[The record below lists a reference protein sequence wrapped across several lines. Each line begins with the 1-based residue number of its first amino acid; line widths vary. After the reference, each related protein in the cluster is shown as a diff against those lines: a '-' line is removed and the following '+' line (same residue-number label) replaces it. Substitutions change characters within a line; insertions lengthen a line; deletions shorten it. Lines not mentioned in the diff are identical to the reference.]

1 MAYFR
6 QIASET
12 TDRFSYLLADMDRR
26 QAIIIDP
33 ADDQGVLYLS
43 LLAEIRVRLVRIL
56 LTSRNAFGMAGV
68 DRLRAATRAPLSFAA
83 SASLEGVDQA
93 LNDGDLVAFGDEI
106 VHVRFTPGHSR
117 GCACYLWRDRVFT
130 GETLLIDDCGATDSA
145 DGDPGILFDSL
156 AQRLLVLPDETLVYP
171 GRNLNGRQV
180 SCIGE
185 QRHRNSRLAGITRD
199 EFIAAQ
205 AQRRKPS
212 ADRSRT
218 PSLGEPSHD
227 HP

>member
-1 MAYFR
+1 LAYFR

-12 TDRFSYLLADMDRR
+12 TDRFSYLLADMDKR
-26 QAIIIDP
+26 QAVVIDP

-56 LTSRNAFGMAGV
+56 LTHGHAAGIIGV
-68 DRLRAATRAPLSFAA
+68 DRLRAATRAPLSAA
-83 SASLEGVDQA
+83 VTTGLERIDQP
-93 LNDGDLVAFGDEI
+93 LDDGDLVAFGDEVI
-106 VHVRFTPGHSR
+106 HVRFTPGHSR
-117 GCACYLWRDRVFT
+117 GCTCYLWRDRVFT

-156 AQRLLVLPDETLVYP
+156 AQRLLVLPDETLIYP
-171 GRNLNGRQV
+171 GRNLKGRQV

-185 QRHRNSRLAGITRD
+185 QRHRNPRLAGITRD

-205 AQRRKPS
+205 AQRRKL
-212 ADRSRT
+212 AAERSRT
-218 PSLGEPSHD
+218 SSLGEPSHD